1 MSPKSWGRLGIVIGA
16 IVALLALDTLAALE
30 GLPVLVILLGV
41 TFLIMERLRRWLLA
55 HERAGLALLPFMAAA
70 LVLLLAFTRGRDLSQ
85 GVLLLVTLAVV
96 FDVLLIALALIGE
109 ATKRGMKGALE
120 FVGLTGMGLLLGL
133 GLSLVFLVEVGRL
146 GGTSLAGP

>member
-1 MSPKSWGRLGIVIGA
+1 MRCKKWGKFGVVVGA
-16 IVALLALDTLAALE
+16 LVALLALDTLARLE
-30 GLPVLVILLGV
+30 GVPLLVILLGLALLV
-41 TFLIMERLRRWLLA
+41 MDRLRAWLMA

-85 GVLLLVTLAVV
+85 AVLLVVTLAVV

-109 ATKRGMKGALE
+109 ATKRGVKGALE
-120 FVGLTGMGLLLGL
+120 FVGLAGMGLVLGL
-133 GLSLVFLVEVGRL
+133 VLSLVFIVEVGRL